1 MKKTKHLKI
10 VSDKAILVTTDV
22 LGLYP
27 SIPHEA
33 GLRALKKVLN
43 KRREKQISSEDLVK
57 MAEFVLEK
65 NYFQFNAHFKNQIL
79 GMVIGIKLAPNIHA
93 FSWMRQKLNF
103 KNHKNFNPQCGSDIL
118 TMFLYLDPSCR

>member
-10 VSDKAILVTTDV
+10 ISDKAILVTTDV

-43 KRREKQISSEDLVK
+43 KMREK
-57 MAEFVLEK
+57 
-65 NYFQFNAHFKNQIL
+65 
-79 GMVIGIKLAPNIHA
+79 
-93 FSWMRQKLNF
+93 
-103 KNHKNFNPQCGSDIL
+103 
-118 TMFLYLDPSCR
+118 